1 MCSLVKP
8 TELREVWSL
17 ICYSFK
23 VHQTDEPFYKPCS
36 KRVLKKYRKKKTML
50 FIEGLDKIVM
60 KHLASSDRDLKKRSL
75 QIKICLEMLSGI

>member
-36 KRVLKKYRKKKTML
+36 KRVLKKYRKKK
-50 FIEGLDKIVM
+50 
-60 KHLASSDRDLKKRSL
+60 KRCCL
-75 QIKICLEMLSGI
+75 LRAQIKLL

>member
-1 MCSLVKP
+1 MRLLISVIYKYYSFQMCSLVKP

-36 KRVLKKYRKKKTML
+36 KRVLKKYRKKKKTML

-60 KHLASSDRDLKKRSL
+60 KHLARAA
-75 QIKICLEMLSGI
+75 